1 MYVGSTCVCV
11 CAYTYAHLFTS
22 PRCASLL
29 DFLVGAFCKDKLI
42 QVVSFCDSFFLDK
55 WDPQKHPFFNGKI
68 DATTSGEWGGY
79 PIRRNSHSTPICSG

>member
-29 DFLVGAFCKDKLI
+29 DFLVGAFCKDKLCHF
-42 QVVSFCDSFFLDK
+42 V
-55 WDPQKHPFFNGKI
+55 
-68 DATTSGEWGGY
+68 
-79 PIRRNSHSTPICSG
+79 IRSSRQMGSAKAPLFQRENRCHNQW

>member
-29 DFLVGAFCKDKLI
+29 DFLVGAFCKDKLCHFVI
-42 QVVSFCDSFFLDK
+42 RSFST
-55 WDPQKHPFFNGKI
+55 NG
-68 DATTSGEWGGY
+68 
-79 PIRRNSHSTPICSG
+79 IRKSTPFSTGK